1 MPDLSGYLLLPKR
14 SLRRGAAIVIL
25 TLALLIT
32 FHPLWLPLI
41 AYALIINQTPQHADA
56 IVVLGG
62 GSGDREVTGARLYAQ
77 GYAPLVITTGSTVG
91 LPGLPDMTYAELSA
105 KELERLGVPASAI
118 IQLPASRSTCD
129 DARLS
134 LAALPSGAARLI
146 LVTDPFHTRRAQWLF
161 NRAGLEVEVITVAAH
176 PSWFDPAGWWQDDHG
191 IIVVGQEYVKFALT
205 AINGCE

>member
-1 MPDLSGYLLLPKR
+1 MLDPSGYILLPKR
-14 SLRRGAAIVIL
+14 SLRRATAAVIL

-32 FHPLWLPLI
+32 FHPLWLPLM
-41 AYALIINQTPQHADA
+41 ADALIINQAPQRADA

-62 GSGDREVTGARLYAQ
+62 GSGDREVTGARLYAE

-91 LPGLPDMTYAELSA
+91 LPGLPDVTYAELSA
-105 KELERLGVPASAI
+105 KELARLGVPASAI

-134 LAALPSGAARLI
+134 LAALPPGAARLI

-161 NRAGLEVEVITVAAH
+161 HRAGLEMEIITVAAD
-176 PSWFDPAGWWQDDHG
+176 PSWFDPTGWWQDDRG

-205 AINGCE
+205 AINGCG